1 MLFSGS
7 LRMNLDPFDAH
18 TDHEIWSVLESA
30 HFNNFVTGMKE
41 GLHYDVTE
49 GGDNLRYES
58 LHAHYIR
65 HGIT

>member
-41 GLHYDVTE
+41 GLHYEVEE

-58 LHAHYIR
+58 SHAHYIR